1 MIVEHSPFLIQ
12 ERGVVNLKPE
22 RVIFLDN
29 QDSIIPHKQQG
40 L

>member
-1 MIVEHSPFLIQ
+1 MIDEHSPFLNQ
-12 ERGVVNLKPE
+12 ERGVVNFKHD
-22 RVIFLDN
+22 RIIFLDD